1 MIEVLRDAS
10 RDPRVGRDAS
20 RDAGADGRLCAW
32 CRLAIPATA
41 RRDSVCCS
49 TRCRQARH
57 RFGRDVG
64 AAAVAGGHP
73 LRLAYADP
81 PYPGNAYLYRGHPDH
96 AGEVDHDALVRRLA
110 PYDGWALSTSAAALP
125 LVLGICATFDLRVR
139 VGAWVKGVR
148 TNAAGRWPQNAWE
161 PVVYAG
167 GRPVVGAT
175 RTDVL
180 VHGVSPMTTL
190 PTRVIG
196 AKPATFSRW
205 MFDLLGAQSGDTLDD
220 LFPGSGAVGRAWEAF
235 TRRADPRDVSGTV
248 AELDASR
255 SAAADA
261 SCSTSGATAA
271 RLSA

>member
-1 MIEVLRDAS
+1 MTEVLRDAS
-10 RDPRVGRDAS
+10 RDPRAGRDALPG
-20 RDAGADGRLCAW
+20 AGVTRRVCAW
-32 CRLAIPATA
+32 CKLPIPPRA

-64 AAAVAGGHP
+64 AAAVASGHP

-96 AGEVDHDALVRRLA
+96 AGEVDHVELIGRLQT
-110 PYDGWALSTSAAALP
+110 YDGWALSTSAAALP
-125 LVLGICATFDLRVR
+125 LVLGICATYVRRVR
-139 VGAWVKGVR
+139 VAAWVKGVR

-167 GRPVVGAT
+167 GRPVVGAA
-175 RTDVL
+175 RVDAL

-205 MFDLLGAQSGDTLDD
+205 MFDLLGAQAGDTLDD
-220 LFPGSGAVGRAWEAF
+220 MFPGSGAVARAWEAF
-235 TRRADPRDVSGTV
+235 TRRVDPLDASSTV
-248 AELDASR
+248 AEHDASAAAVRDASR
-255 SAAADA
+255 SPAL
-261 SCSTSGATAA
+261 ATAA
-271 RLSA
+271 AIMI